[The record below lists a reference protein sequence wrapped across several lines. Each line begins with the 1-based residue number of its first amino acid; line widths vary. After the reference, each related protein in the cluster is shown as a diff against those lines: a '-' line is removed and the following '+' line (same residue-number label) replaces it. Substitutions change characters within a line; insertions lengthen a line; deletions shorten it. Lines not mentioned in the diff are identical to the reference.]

1 MAFSLSAVL
10 GPIASA
16 VVPMLFGKSDG
27 RNRGPQIVASSGG
40 VGGGGQGQAAPQS
53 LRNIYG
59 QRGLFGVLTTPEEQG
74 GLGGNFSNVLRTLAA
89 PNPNAYLRLDPRQRQ
104 QFVQSLGEADRY
116 ATDAMGSLGAM
127 SDERARQMD
136 ANIGEQLSAVR
147 NVGQQQAQDI
157 DARYDALAA
166 ARNNQVSES
175 GFGNT
180 TAVPGVR
187 AMVERERGAAQRR
200 NADAQAM
207 LLGNIYGQ
215 RARALDSI
223 AMQRQA
229 MSGDLFSQTLAPR
242 LSQAQQLGSPTQY
255 QRPGFLGRLFS

>member
-1 MAFSLSAVL
+1 MAL
-10 GPIASA
+10 GAILGSIASA

-27 RNRGPQIVASSGG
+27 RSRTGKLFSDQ
-40 VGGGGQGQAAPQS
+40 
-53 LRNIYG
+53 
-59 QRGLFGVLTTPEEQG
+59 GLFGLLTTPEKKG
-74 GLGGNFSNVLRTLAA
+74 GFSGNFGNILSTLAQ
-89 PNPNAYLRLDPRQRQ
+89 PDPNAYLRLDPRQRQ
-104 QFVQSLGEADRY
+104 QFTQSLGEADRF
-116 ATDAMGSLGAM
+116 ATSAMGSLGAM

-200 NADAQAM
+200 NADSQAM

-223 AMQRQA
+223 AMQRQG
-229 MSGDLFSQTLAPR
+229 MSENLFNQTLAPR

>member
-1 MAFSLSAVL
+1 MGFFSAIL

-27 RNRGPQIVASSGG
+27 RSRTGKLFSDK
-40 VGGGGQGQAAPQS
+40 
-53 LRNIYG
+53 
-59 QRGLFGVLTTPEEQG
+59 GLFGLLTTPEKRG
-74 GLGGNFSNVLRTLAA
+74 GLSGNFGNVLSTLAE
-89 PNPNAYLRLDPRQRQ
+89 PEQNPYLRLNPRQRRQ
-104 QFVQSLGEADRY
+104 YMQSLSEADRY
-116 ATDAMGSLGAM
+116 ATGAMGSLGAM

-136 ANIGEQLSAVR
+136 ANIGEQLSAVQ

-187 AMVERERGAAQRR
+187 ALVERERGAAQRR

-229 MSGDLFSQTLAPR
+229 MSENLFNQALAPR